1 LEHCKDMTAFAASR
15 VANGNASID
24 VRILGSGPT
33 LVMLP
38 GLGRSSTDLE
48 PFAVALAGAGYRV
61 VLPEPRGMGSSTG
74 RLDGITL
81 HDLAHDI
88 AAVIERLGDGPV
100 VIIGHAFG
108 NRIARC
114 VAADHPEL
122 VSLVVLLSS
131 SGKVQP
137 TPEIADAIRLA
148 QAIDTPSGVRAG
160 AVRAAWFAPGSDI
173 SPWLDGWSQSVMR
186 AYLAAAAATPLDD
199 WWTAGTADVLIVQ
212 GLCDFSAPVANG
224 RLLRDEIGSRATLIE
239 LADVGHALPVEK
251 PELCAETIV
260 SFLRTRAANRS
271 NAHG

>member
-1 LEHCKDMTAFAASR
+1 MTAFTASR
-15 VANGNASID
+15 VANGEAHID
-24 VRILGSGPT
+24 VRILGTGPT

-38 GLGRSSTDLE
+38 GLGRSGNDLD
-48 PFAVALAGAGYRV
+48 PFAVALASAGYRA
-61 VLPEPRGMGSSTG
+61 VLPEARGTGSSTG

-88 AAVIERLGDGPV
+88 AAVIERLCDGPV

-114 VAADHPEL
+114 VAADHPQL
-122 VSLVVLLSS
+122 VRLVVLLSS

-137 TPEIADAIRLA
+137 TSEIAEAIRLA
-148 QAIDTPSGVRAG
+148 QAIDTPRDIRVR

-173 SPWLDGWSQSVMR
+173 SLWLDGWSQSVMH
-186 AYLAAAAATPLDD
+186 AYLAAAAATPVDD

-212 GLCDFSAPVANG
+212 GLCDVSAPVANG

-260 SFLRTRAANRS
+260 GFLQTLP
-271 NAHG
+271 

>member
-1 LEHCKDMTAFAASR
+1 MTSFSVSR
-15 VANGNASID
+15 VEAGETNIE
-24 VRILGSGPT
+24 VRMLGAGPT
-33 LVMLP
+33 LVLLP
-38 GLGRSSTDLE
+38 GLGRSSHDLNAC
-48 PFAVALAGAGYRV
+48 AVALVSAGYRT
-61 VLPEPRGMGSSTG
+61 VLPEPRGMGGSTG
-74 RLDGITL
+74 RLDDITL
-81 HDLAHDI
+81 HDLAGDV
-88 AAVIERLGDGPV
+88 AAVIERLCDAPV
-100 VIIGHAFG
+100 VLIGHAFG

-122 VSLVVLLSS
+122 VRLVALLSS

-137 TPEIADAIRLA
+137 TPEIAEAIRLA
-148 QAIDTPSGVRAG
+148 QAVDTPSDLRAR
-160 AVRAAWFAPGSDI
+160 AVRAAWFARGSDI
-173 SPWLDGWSQSVMR
+173 SPWLDGWSQSVMH

-212 GLCDFSAPVANG
+212 GLCDVSAPVANG

-239 LADVGHALPVEK
+239 LADVGHAVPVEK